1 MEIACQRAGEAKT
14 LNYQGVKALLELLP
28 PTSSSQNDP
37 LPTHENIRGNSYY
50 Q

>member
-1 MEIACQRAGEAKT
+1 MAHAAQT
-14 LNYQGVKALLELLP
+14 LNYRGVKAVLENLP
-28 PTSSSQNDP
+28 PLSNPETAP